1 MMRVLTP
8 YFQNAALFLCLT
20 VCQMAT
26 AVLAQSDGNQEDA
39 IRVEVEAVNLLVSV
53 HEEKTGTFLRHLS
66 PHDFEIYE
74 DGVRQKIT
82 NFAEQINLPLAIALC
97 IDTSSSVRIKL
108 KFEKEAATDFL
119 YTVMRPTDLALLL
132 EFDTAATLLHDFTSN
147 PNDLTRE
154 IDHLRAGGGT
164 SLYDAVYLVSVQ
176 KMMDVVGRRTLV
188 ILSDG
193 ADQTSQTTFEEALR
207 AAFQAEAAVYAIST
221 TRFGAE
227 IDHEGDNALKQMAH
241 STGGRVYFPY
251 STKDLSKA
259 FKAINEEL
267 RNQYNIAYTPTNKKA
282 DGTFRKLRVRVKR
295 GNTILYYRKG
305 YFAPLKSPS

>member
-1 MMRVLTP
+1 MMRVLTRC
-8 YFQNAALFLCLT
+8 AFLLC
-20 VCQMAT
+20 VASCQLST
-26 AVLAQSDGNQEDA
+26 AVLAQSDGDQGDA

-53 HEEKTGTFLRHLS
+53 HEKKTGTFLRHLS

-74 DGVRQKIT
+74 EGVRQEIT

-108 KFEKEAATDFL
+108 KFEKRAAKDFL
-119 YTVMRPTDLALLL
+119 YAVMKPTDQTLLL

-147 PNDLTRE
+147 PNDLVRE

-164 SLYDAVYLVSVQ
+164 SLYDAIYLVSEQ
-176 KMMDVVGRRTLV
+176 KMMDVAGRRTLV

-193 ADQTSQTTFEEALR
+193 ADQTSQTTFEQALR
-207 AAFQAEAAVYAIST
+207 AAFQAEAAVYAVST

-251 STKDLSKA
+251 STKDLTKA

-282 DGTFRKLRVRVKR
+282 DGTFRKLRVKVKR
-295 GNTILYYRKG
+295 ENTILYYRKG
-305 YFAPLKSPS
+305 YFAPLKGPS

>member
-1 MMRVLTP
+1 MMSVLTRGV
-8 YFQNAALFLCLT
+8 FVLCLASGQ
-20 VCQMAT
+20 VAT
-26 AVLAQSDGNQEDA
+26 ALLAQSDGDRQDA

-53 HEEKTGTFLRHLS
+53 HQEKTGTFLRNLS
-66 PHDFEIYE
+66 PEDFEIYE
-74 DGVRQKIT
+74 DGVLQEIT
-82 NFAEQINLPLAIALC
+82 NFAEQTNLPLAIALC

-119 YTVMRPTDLALLL
+119 HAVMKPMDRTLLL

-147 PNDLTRE
+147 PNDLVRE
-154 IDHLRAGGGT
+154 IDRLRAGGGT
-164 SLYDAVYLVSVQ
+164 SLYDAIYLVSQQ
-176 KMMDVVGRRTLV
+176 KMMDVEGRRTIV

-193 ADQTSQTTFEEALR
+193 ADQTSRMTFEDALR

-227 IDHEGDNALKQMAH
+227 IDHEGDNALKQMAQ

-251 STKDLSKA
+251 STRDLTKA
-259 FKAINEEL
+259 FRAINEEL
-267 RNQYNIAYTPTNKKA
+267 RNQYNIAYAPTNKKA
-282 DGTFRKLRVRVKR
+282 DGTLRKLKVKVKR

-305 YFAPLKSPS
+305 YFAPLKNPS